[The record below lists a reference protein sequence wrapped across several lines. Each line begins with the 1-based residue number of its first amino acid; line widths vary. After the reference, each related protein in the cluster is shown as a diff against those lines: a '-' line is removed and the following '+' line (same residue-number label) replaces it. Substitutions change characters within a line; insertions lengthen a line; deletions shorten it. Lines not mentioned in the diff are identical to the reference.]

1 MPTNENLYCTWSY
14 RKSLPPALRGAL
26 LELDHFVRALCS
38 AATSE
43 LILVAPYLSSA
54 GLESLRAPIAR
65 SAQRGAWIRLVTGDL
80 DRRNGPNQKALRT
93 LVTGIDGQMIKRRLR
108 VLTATEKLPALIHAK
123 LILADQKQGYLGS
136 ANLSQSALDR
146 NFELGVALSPAQVK
160 SLHALLALLE
170 ARGLVRGFSS
180 PFFS

>member
-1 MPTNENLYCTWSY
+1 MPSPEPLCCTWSY
-14 RKSLPPALRGAL
+14 RKSLPPSLRGTL

-38 AATSE
+38 SAKSE

-65 SAQRGAWIRLVTGDL
+65 SAQQGAWIRLVTGNL
-80 DRRNGPNQKALRT
+80 DRRNSLNQKALRT
-93 LVTGIDGQMIKRRLR
+93 LIGGEDGAIIKGRLR

-123 LILADQKQGYLGS
+123 IILADQEHGYLGS

-146 NFELGVALSPAQVK
+146 NFEMGVALRPGQVR
-160 SLHALLALLE
+160 SLHSLLSLLE
-170 ARGLVRGFSS
+170 ARGLVTECT
-180 PFFS
+180 PHWL